1 MKLNLV
7 TTTSHVGLLR
17 LNDRLGVLGK
27 DLSSEEIPPQPAMA
41 SESEEAQKVKMLGGL
56 SGKVAERQ
64 LELRRL
70 VCLG

>member
-7 TTTSHVGLLR
+7 TTTSHVGLLG

-27 DLSSEEIPPQPAMA
+27 DLSSEEIQPQPAMA

-56 SGKVAERQ
+56 SGRVAETQ
-64 LELRRL
+64 LELRHL